1 MLVSGN
7 STTQG
12 SVANTVSGAASVVGS
27 STTSATS
34 QAITQPFVP
43 GGALGQNAFLQLLAT
58 QLQYQDPLQPE
69 DNTQFIAQLAQFS
82 SLEQM
87 TNVSTQEGQVVS
99 GIQTLSQQGQL
110 TSAFSLLGN
119 TVTLQDGNGQSV
131 SGPVSAVQSTAS
143 GVTITVNG
151 TAYPMADVQSVSK

>member
-7 STTQG
+7 STIQG
-12 SVANTVSGAASVVGS
+12 SVANTVAGTTPVSGSNAA
-27 STTSATS
+27 STTS
-34 QAITQPFVP
+34 QAVTQPFTP
-43 GGALGQNAFLQLLAT
+43 AGALGQNAFLQLLAT

-119 TVTLQDGNGQSV
+119 TVTLQDENGQSV
-131 SGPVSAVQSTAS
+131 SGPVSAVQSTAN